1 MAKMDTI
8 LLEYDYFLRNLLLK
22 GTELMVKSVEEI
34 YARLK
39 EALIWRLSSSL
50 YLEFKN
56 DELVILPFPF
66 PVWDLISELRKSQK
80 SNVLALTP
88 LNISKNFL
96 RGAEDKILL
105 FENSSF
111 FDFPLKPPKVAN
123 RPYSSIIFENPETIT
138 GKLYDASQV
147 KGVLEW
153 YFNRNW
159 QGAPPFLI
167 YTIPQW
173 KFIDDYAK
181 YVDITH
187 VFDLVTSEKH
197 LDLLYFNMETIEGT
211 SLRIWWMASPSTQ
224 WSQILE
230 KHIKEKYLVSAPY
243 VMSVFALY
251 FEDADFFA
259 PMLDLYSTF
268 IKNLRAFIIEKMRD
282 MRLQNDIVIREG
294 DLLSIVNLTL
304 KCSEEQLGE
313 LPPEKIFTLPLKNDS
328 ESQKTE
334 LSITINLNSG
344 VDKSF
349 IEELF
354 RKLWGAI
361 RRS

>member
-1 MAKMDTI
+1 MAGMENS

-22 GTELMVKSVEEI
+22 GTELMVKPVEEI

-50 YLEFKN
+50 YLEFKE

-66 PVWDLISELRKSQK
+66 PVWDLISELRKSQRN
-80 SNVLALTP
+80 NVLALTP

-96 RGAEDKILL
+96 RGADDKILL
-105 FENSSF
+105 FENSSS

-123 RPYSSIIFENPETIT
+123 RPYSSIIFENPETIS
-138 GKLYDASQV
+138 GKLYDAIQI

-153 YFNRNW
+153 YLNRNW
-159 QGAPPFLI
+159 QSAPPFLI

-181 YVDITH
+181 YVDISH
-187 VFDLVTSEKH
+187 VFNLTSLEKH
-197 LDLLYFNMETIEGT
+197 PDLLYFNMESIEGT
-211 SLRIWWMASPSTQ
+211 SLRIWWMASPS
-224 WSQILE
+224 SQLAKMLE
-230 KHIKEKYLVSAPY
+230 KNIMEKYLVSAPY

-259 PMLDLYSTF
+259 PMLDLYATF
-268 IKNLRAFIIEKMRD
+268 IKDMRAFIIKKIQD
-282 MRLQNDIVIREG
+282 MRLENDIVIRDG
-294 DLLSIVNLTL
+294 DLISVINLTL
-304 KCSEEQLGE
+304 KSAEAHLGDISTDK
-313 LPPEKIFTLPLKNDS
+313 LFPLPLRDENTG
-328 ESQKTE
+328 QNTE
-334 LSITINLNSG
+334 LSITLNLSEG
-344 VDKSF
+344 IDKNF
-349 IEELF
+349 IEEF
-354 RKLWGAI
+354 FKKLWGAI